1 MDATLERSSGV
12 EVLDYERLVAD
23 FEAKLVTQLRN
34 FGSDA
39 DYLETWVP
47 DEDPVKSILNMV
59 EAAEAAGR
67 SEFAVCIAAST
78 MPSDRIGDLAA
89 QVGSLGQV
97 DVSASADK
105 ITITVTGIGL
115 Q

>member
-1 MDATLERSSGV
+1 M

-23 FEAKLVTQLRN
+23 FEVKLLTQLRN

-39 DYLETWVP
+39 EYLETWVP

-67 SEFAVCIAAST
+67 SELAVRIAAST
-78 MPSDRIGDLAA
+78 MPPDRVRDLAA
-89 QVGSLGQV
+89 EIGSLGRI

-105 ITITVTGIGL
+105 VVITVSGIGL